1 MKIRISAYSFNL
13 KNFGFFVNF
22 QFFVFFGRYGYYI
35 PLGAIKINIFDRKMI
50 FSKSAYYE

>member
-35 PLGAIKINIFDRKMI
+35 PLGAIKINIFDKKMI